1 MAQRDRD
8 REIYVER
15 EGASAVKW
23 FIAGGLLG
31 AGLALL
37 FAPQSGGETRRGIRR
52 RLRKL
57 RAMTEEKLDDLS
69 DSLGRG
75 GERVRE
81 LLDDAGDELEEWEG
95 RARSARDDL
104 ERRVAEVRARRR
116 GPAPAPE
123 DEDEEEPVA

>member
-23 FIAGGLLG
+23 FIVGGLLG
-31 AGLALL
+31 AGMALL

-57 RAMTEEKLDDLS
+57 RAMTEERLDDLS
-69 DSLGRG
+69 ASLGRG

-81 LLDDAGDELEEWEG
+81 FLDDAGDEVEEWEG

-116 GPAPAPE
+116 GPAPAPD
-123 DEDEEEPVA
+123 DEEEEEPVA